1 MSPSPKS
8 ESKGASHI
16 ERVSRSDPR
25 LNRAMACDTAF
36 RVVARRCLADL
47 AADHAA
53 TCTGD
58 AEALHQMRVALAR
71 LRATISFFSL
81 MVADSQRKQIE
92 AELKW
97 LHGQLGAV
105 RDLDV
110 AIGRLEAANQQRPH
124 DHRPWKA
131 KRAQAYRRLARA
143 LRSARY
149 RRLIKSASGWIENG
163 LWSTNTRRHASKAA
177 GFLDRGV

>member
-8 ESKGASHI
+8 GGKGASRSK
-16 ERVSRSDPR
+16 RVLRSRQR
-25 LNRAMACDTAF
+25 LNPVMACDSSF

-81 MVADSQRKQIE
+81 MVADSQRKQIR

-97 LHGQLGAV
+97 LHGRLGAV

-110 AIGRLEAANQQRPH
+110 AIGRLETSGKRRPY
-124 DHRPWKA
+124 DYRFWKA
-131 KRAQAYRRLARA
+131 KRVQSHRDLARA
-143 LRSARY
+143 SLSELSAADRACV
-149 RRLIKSASGWIENG
+149 R
-163 LWSTNTRRHASKAA
+163 
-177 GFLDRGV
+177 LDRERTMVHRGNKACRQKADLPNRGI